1 MKTPYRPFATALFAA
16 GLIAAAS
23 LPASAGNMAFRY
35 QMEIVPAGLG
45 QIGNNWVSLPY
56 FNPYGTAAGLCTLTG
71 LTSTGLA
78 RATIGMV
85 DPATGAFSSATCGT
99 VAAGVLRLIPGRCV
113 RIRQPA
119 QTGAPASI
127 LLVGSHD
134 PALAV
139 TIPDAGAGNIGNLWY
154 AIPWHTTAQ
163 NVNELCTQ
171 QGLSSAGLA
180 RAACLQVNPATGAST
195 IVTCATAA
203 GAATMPAIGRC
214 CRFREPNGPI
224 TWVPQTY

>member
-1 MKTPYRPFATALFAA
+1 MRKPCRHLVSALVATGIVVAA
-16 GLIAAAS
+16 CI
-23 LPASAGNMAFRY
+23 PASAANMAFRY
-35 QMEIVPAGLG
+35 QMPIALAGPG

-71 LTSTGLA
+71 LTSAGVL
-78 RATIGMV
+78 RAVIAME
-85 DPATGAFSSATCGT
+85 DPVTGAFTQVSCGT
-99 VAAGVLRLIPGRCV
+99 VAATFMALVPGRCV

-119 QTGAPASI
+119 VVGAPASI

-134 PALAV
+134 PGLAV
-139 TIPDAGAGNIGNLWY
+139 TVPDAGPGNIGSFWY

-171 QGLSSAGLA
+171 QGLSTGGLA
-180 RAACLQVNPATGAST
+180 RASCVQVNPATGAVT
-195 IVTCATAA
+195 AVTCNTAS